1 MLSLLSLLHCQFLA
15 LNVWLL
21 LPPTSTLISTLKAVS
36 TRLIYLGIV
45 IVYTLPHEVDEPTY
59 ISYEE
64 GYYYL

>member
-1 MLSLLSLLHCQFLA
+1 
-15 LNVWLL
+15 
-21 LPPTSTLISTLKAVS
+21 
-36 TRLIYLGIV
+36 LIYLGIV